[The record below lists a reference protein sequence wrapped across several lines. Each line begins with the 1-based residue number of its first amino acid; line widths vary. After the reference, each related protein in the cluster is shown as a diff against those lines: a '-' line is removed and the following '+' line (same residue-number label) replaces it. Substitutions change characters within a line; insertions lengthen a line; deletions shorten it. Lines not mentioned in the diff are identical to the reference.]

1 MKSRALILLGSP
13 GSGKGTQARELSRKY
28 GLPHISTGD
37 MLREAVRKQTPLG
50 QVAKAKMEAG
60 ELVPDEVVCGIV
72 RERISD
78 PDCASGFILDGFPRT
93 IVQAEC
99 FDCLVRGD
107 PRGVPTVLDIRV
119 DEETLVKRTVGR
131 RTCPVCG
138 EIYNVFYRP
147 PKADEICDTHG
158 VKLARRTDDNE
169 ETFRQ
174 RLLAYQSQTMP
185 LIEHYRRSGA
195 LVEVD
200 GDGEPAVITQR
211 LFKLLGDA

>member
-28 GLPHISTGD
+28 RVPHISTGE

-50 QVAKAKMEAG
+50 ELAKVKMEAG

-72 RERISD
+72 KERIAE
-78 PDCASGFILDGFPRT
+78 PDCGGGFILDGFPRT
-93 IVQAEC
+93 LAQAEC
-99 FDCLVRGD
+99 LDCLVRGD

-119 DEETLVKRTVGR
+119 DPETLVKRTVGR
-131 RTCPVCG
+131 LTCPVCG

-147 PKADEICDTHG
+147 PKDDEVCDTHG
-158 VKLARRTDDNE
+158 VKLVRRVDDNE
-169 ETFRQ
+169 ATFRQ
-174 RLLAYQSQTMP
+174 RLLAYQNQTMP

-195 LVEVD
+195 LVEVEGD
-200 GDGEPAVITQR
+200 GDPPVITQR
-211 LFKLLGDA
+211 LFELLGEG